1 MTTKEAKSYRDEIA
15 AGRARFAELCPLF
28 EPEHARQFIVIDAVS
43 GDYAIDANPAAAR
56 HRLLARRPDARPFE
70 KLIGR
75 PAAFK
80 MRGPRRSDK
89 GRCGFPLSRE

>member
-1 MTTKEAKSYRDEIA
+1 MTTKEAQAGRAEIA

-28 EPEHARQFIVIDAVS
+28 EPEHAGRFIVIDAVS

-56 HRLLARRPDARPFE
+56 RRLLARRPAARPFE

-80 MRGPRRSDK
+80 MRGPRRIEYDHP
-89 GRCGFPLSRE
+89 G